1 MLWANEDSFK
11 IKCPKPS
18 KELAFPDIRL
28 DIDTL
33 EDYERLLSIPYN
45 INMNSEEIIEQTILK
60 G

>member
-1 MLWANEDSFK
+1 MPEA
-11 IKCPKPS
+11 S

-60 G
+60 DSALMNRNH